1 MNSKEINEIALLE
14 LMEEISRIE
23 LEAQKLNIRVQ
34 RLYQQKQT
42 LEQVI
47 NLQDSMEA
55 MFLQYQTIKG
65 E

>member
-47 NLQDSMEA
+47 NLQDSMDA